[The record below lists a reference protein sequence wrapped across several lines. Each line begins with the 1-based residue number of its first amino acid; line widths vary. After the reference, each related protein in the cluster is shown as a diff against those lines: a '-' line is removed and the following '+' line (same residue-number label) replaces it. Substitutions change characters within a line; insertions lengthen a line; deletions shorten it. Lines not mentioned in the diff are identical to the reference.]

1 MKRMPVGVIG
11 GGSWGTAL
19 AMVLARQGH
28 EVALWVYERELAE
41 AMTRE
46 RENRV
51 YLPGF
56 RLEDAITPTHS
67 LQAATAPLLVM
78 AVPSHA
84 LRQVLTELGPQ
95 LALSSEI
102 VLATKGLEE
111 GSFLTVSQVTLDVL
125 GEAWAPR
132 LATLSGPTFARE
144 IAAGEP
150 AAVVVAARATAL
162 ASSLQQRLSSAT
174 LRLYTSSDVAGVE
187 IGAAMK
193 NVIAVAAG
201 ICQGLGMGSNT
212 RAALIARGLAEMTRL
227 ALAAGGRRETLAGL
241 AGLGDLVLTC
251 TGELSRNRAL
261 GIALG
266 QGQTLAQVQAATP
279 MVAEGVRTTA
289 AGLGLARRWGV
300 EMPILEQMHRVLFEQ
315 RAPREAVAELMRRDL
330 RAE

>member
-1 MKRMPVGVIG
+1 
-11 GGSWGTAL
+11 
-19 AMVLARQGH
+19 
-28 EVALWVYERELAE
+28 
-41 AMTRE
+41 
-46 RENRV
+46 
-51 YLPGF
+51 GF

-162 ASSLQQRLSSAT
+162 A
-174 LRLYTSSDVAGVE
+174 
-187 IGAAMK
+187 
-193 NVIAVAAG
+193 
-201 ICQGLGMGSNT
+201 
-212 RAALIARGLAEMTRL
+212 
-227 ALAAGGRRETLAGL
+227 AGGRRETLAGL

-266 QGQTLAQVQAATP
+266 QGQTLAQVQAA
-279 MVAEGVRTTA
+279 
-289 AGLGLARRWGV
+289 
-300 EMPILEQMHRVLFEQ
+300 
-315 RAPREAVAELMRRDL
+315 
-330 RAE
+330 